1 MLMMMMMIIDDDDDD
16 DLGDKHVGDDMAMMT
31 WKMIIRHDPDPELW
45 LQCKRCKFG
54 GCRRYSDPLRGYE
67 APPFSIEVPITL

>member
-31 WKMIIRHDPDPELW
+31 WKMIIRHDPDPEL
-45 LQCKRCKFG
+45 
-54 GCRRYSDPLRGYE
+54 
-67 APPFSIEVPITL
+67 